1 MIKKPKLKLVS
12 DNTEHVS
19 SVINGV
25 VYKIPEAL
33 EKELIDKS
41 EQYKKSIKDNLELN
55 KPLPRN
61 YLYFLWVNIY
71 KDSEYDY
78 FLNPVSYMIADSKW
92 KLIFNKWRSK
102 WKRKLLSFLQH

>member
-1 MIKKPKLKLVS
+1 MIKKTRLKLVS
-12 DNTEHVS
+12 DNTKYVS

-33 EKELIDKS
+33 EKELIEKS
-41 EQYKKSIKDNLELN
+41 EQYKKSMQYNLELN

-71 KDSEYDY
+71 RDSEYDY
-78 FLNPVSYMIADSKW
+78 CLDPVSYMIADSKW

-102 WKRKLLSFLQH
+102 WKRKLLSFLLP